1 MIKTGE
7 NNIMDDEKL
16 ELRLNEVKE
25 KLKNL
30 QNNLQNEN
38 MKTEK
43 SQELNIEK
51 EIIVLNQLCERYIL
65 LMERYTGLLEE
76 VEQKR
81 KVKSIIKEIED
92 IKSRPENTTN
102 LNNLDHAK
110 NKKNVPI
117 RQKKSG
123 AKGNTVLS
131 ILILFLVA
139 IVVIFIYFIVRIA
152 LGV

>member
-92 IKSRPENTTN
+92 TKSRPENTTN

-117 RQKKSG
+117 RRKKSG

-139 IVVIFIYFIVRIA
+139 IVVILIYFIVRIA